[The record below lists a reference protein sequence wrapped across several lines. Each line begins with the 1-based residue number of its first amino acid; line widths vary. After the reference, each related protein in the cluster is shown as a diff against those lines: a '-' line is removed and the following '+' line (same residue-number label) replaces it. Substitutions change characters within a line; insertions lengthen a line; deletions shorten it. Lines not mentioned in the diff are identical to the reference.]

1 MPSLGRNRTGNSF
14 HRGGNRISRS
24 ARRLSPIE
32 DQRIRQP
39 LITLYFRSNLSTGDD
54 SLRDTVRRRPITGR
68 GDRSLPPLQRE
79 SFWSLTIFA
88 CLAGEACTLSEFK
101 TLLYIGGIGI
111 IGTSLYLWLRIRRV
125 HRVNTAREQ
134 WYRQSFQRQEEIRAR
149 THRPVE
155 TTDSSRQAGDRIG
168 GDGTIVPH
176 SPRGGDRALPE
187 GRTGQPCH
195 TGQDRPV
202 PVVRKEQPDPGGDQD
217 VR

>member
-54 SLRDTVRRRPITGR
+54 SLRNTIRGRAIAGRRNRSVPIV
-68 GDRSLPPLQRE
+68 QRE
-79 SFWSLTIFA
+79 PVWSLTIFA

-134 WYRQSFQRQEEIRAR
+134 WYRESFQRQEEIRAGAN
-149 THRPVE
+149 RPIE
-155 TTDSSRQAGDRIG
+155 ETDSSRQGGGRTG
-168 GDGTIVPH
+168 GDGTVVPH
-176 SPRGGDRALPE
+176 GPRGGNRTLPE

-195 TGQDRPV
+195 NGQDRPL
-202 PVVRKEQPDPGGDQD
+202 PVVRKEQP
-217 VR
+217 